1 MVGSMLECVCVP
13 SSSAFSNCVDVATLA
28 CFLRRLRRMKHTPIM
43 ATMSNSMPTP
53 TDTPIAIFAPELSPL
68 EELLFDAEANDV
80 YAPDGNCEC

>member
-1 MVGSMLECVCVP
+1 
-13 SSSAFSNCVDVATLA
+13 
-28 CFLRRLRRMKHTPIM
+28 MKHTPIM

-53 TDTPIAIFAPELSPL
+53 TDTPIAIFVPELSLL